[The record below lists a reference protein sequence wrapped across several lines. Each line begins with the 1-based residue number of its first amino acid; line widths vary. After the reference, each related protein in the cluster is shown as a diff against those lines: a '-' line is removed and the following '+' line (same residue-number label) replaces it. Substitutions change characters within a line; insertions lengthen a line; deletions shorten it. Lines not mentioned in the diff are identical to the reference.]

1 MKNKMRL
8 SLLVAGVVGLC
19 NVAFAQSVEQGKKF
33 LYYQRY
39 KSAKDVFDKI
49 LASNPNNIDAIYWQG
64 QTLLDMKDSMAA
76 QELYSKA
83 LQTNGNAPMLLV
95 GMGGVELRFG
105 KTQDARQH
113 FETAI
118 SLTKQK
124 DVNVLNAVADNNI
137 DAHSGD
143 AQYAIEKL
151 TQATNIKNFN
161 NPDTYVLMGDAYR
174 KLIDGGNAVQAYT
187 KALSMDPKLAE
198 AEFKI
203 GKIYE
208 TQNNK
213 EYFLPAFDKAVQMDP
228 AYAPAYFEL
237 FYYYYYHWDKEKA
250 TDALNKFVANTD
262 PGPDVDL
269 IKVDFK
275 VASGDFAGAKS
286 DAQALITSM
295 GDKVNPRMYKSVA
308 YVCDTLG
315 DKSCAMQN
323 ITTYFSKQDPAA
335 VTPLDYVLRATI
347 ESKATDT
354 ATMNLAFGDY
364 ETAIQKDSLPEDKGK
379 FLTQAN
385 ALAKRL
391 NNKAAVAELA
401 AITYASKKNP
411 TNSDLYAWGYANFQ
425 AGNYKT
431 SDSIFCGL
439 YETQYPTEVFGYLWC
454 MKSKQLQD
462 DSVGSQ
468 GLAVEAELKMAEFCR
483 AFDSTA
489 RVAGTADSIK
499 YKKYIIDCYSR
510 LAFYYNNT
518 KSDKANAIFWLQK
531 ILEVDPTNPDA
542 IKYIG
547 LLNRPARQPAA
558 KPKAAGT
565 K

>member
-1 MKNKMRL
+1 MRL

-64 QTLLDMKDSMAA
+64 QTLMDMKDSVAA
-76 QELYSKA
+76 QDLYSKA
-83 LQTNGNAPMLLV
+83 LQTNGNAPMLLA

-105 KTQDARQH
+105 KAQDARAH

-151 TQATNIKNFN
+151 TLATNMKNFN
-161 NPDTYVLMGDAYR
+161 NADTYVLMGDAYR

-187 KALSMDPKLAE
+187 KALTMDPKLAE

-213 EYFLPAFDKAVQMDP
+213 EYFLPAFNKAVEMDP
-228 AYAPAYFEL
+228 AYAPAYYEL
-237 FYYYYYHWDKEKA
+237 FYYYYYHWDKDKA
-250 TDALNKFVANTD
+250 TDAVNKFIANTD
-262 PGPDVDL
+262 PGPEVDL

-275 VASGDFAGAKS
+275 ITTGDFAGAKA
-286 DAQALITSM
+286 DAQKLIASM
-295 GDKVNPRMYKSVA
+295 GDKVNPRMFNRLA

-315 DKSCAMQN
+315 DKACAIQN
-323 ITTYFSKQDPAA
+323 ITTYFSKQDAAA
-335 VTPLDYVLRATI
+335 VTPLDFVLRATI
-347 ESKATDT
+347 ESKAADT
-354 ATMNLAFGDY
+354 PTMNLAFGDY

-385 ALAKRL
+385 ALAKKL
-391 NNKAAVAELA
+391 NNKAAIAELA
-401 AITYASKKNP
+401 AITYNSKQNP
-411 TNSDLYAWGYANFQ
+411 NNSDLYNWGIANYQ

-431 SDSIFCGL
+431 ADSIFCGI
-439 YETQYPTEVFGYLWC
+439 YESKYPNEIFGYLWC
-454 MKSKQLQD
+454 ARSKQAQD
-462 DSVGSQ
+462 DSLNSQ
-468 GLAVEAELKMAEFCR
+468 GLAIDSYDKLAQVAR
-483 AFDSTA
+483 ALDSTA
-489 RVAGTADSIK
+489 KTAGSADSIK
-499 YKKYIIDCYSR
+499 YKNYILTSYFF
-510 LAFYYNNT
+510 LAQYYNDN
-518 KSDKANAIFWLQK
+518 KKDKQMAVAYLRK
-531 ILEVDPTNPDA
+531 VLEVDPTNPTA
-542 IKYIG
+542 LKFITI
-547 LLNRPARQPAA
+547 LTAPPRQVGS
-558 KPKAAGT
+558 KPKATGT